1 MYRRP
6 SVAFYKLKEEFI
18 LPTVKKGKRTLEVSE
33 KAYRIYYKE
42 QGYKLVDSESILT
55 NDDVDLFTLSAKELN
70 DNYKVDDLKAFLDKE
85 EIDYTG
91 KTKKEDFIA
100 LIVGE

>member
-1 MYRRP
+1 M
-6 SVAFYKLKEEFI
+6 
-18 LPTVKKGKRTLEVSE
+18 PTVKKGKRTLEVSE

-42 QGYKLVDSESILT
+42 QGYKQVDSESIQT
-55 NDDVDLFTLSAKELN
+55 NDDGVDLFTLSAEELN
-70 DNYKVDDLKAFLDKE
+70 DKYKIDDLKAFLDKE